1 MKITLLAAAVAALT
15 VTSMSVSGAFAA
27 EPIEGKWKTA
37 SGETAEIA
45 TCGTAYCIT
54 LKTGKHAGKQIGKLS
69 GSGAS
74 YTGEVTDPDADKTY
88 SGSANVQGKSLNLKG
103 CVLAVL
109 CKSQTWT
116 RM

>member
-1 MKITLLAAAVAALT
+1 MKTILLAAGLLALSLT
-15 VTSMSVSGAFAA
+15 SVSAA

-45 TCGTAYCIT
+45 SCGTAFCIT

-69 GSGAS
+69 GAGAS
-74 YTGEVTDPDADKTY
+74 YTGEVTDPDNDKTY

-116 RM
+116 RL